1 MIEEFEQKMKAGYN
15 LKELIAEVDKDL
27 KEVRK
32 WRSEADDSFINQV
45 DQFMHEHKGTNET
58 LK

>member
-32 WRSEADDSFINQV
+32 
-45 DQFMHEHKGTNET
+45 
-58 LK
+58 